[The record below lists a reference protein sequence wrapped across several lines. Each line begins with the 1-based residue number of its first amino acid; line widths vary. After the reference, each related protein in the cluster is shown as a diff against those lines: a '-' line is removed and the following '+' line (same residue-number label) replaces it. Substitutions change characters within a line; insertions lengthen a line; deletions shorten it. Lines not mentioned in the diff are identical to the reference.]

1 MTDPKKPEDKQGDN
15 ASKDQNKGHGG
26 GCGCGHSH

>member
-1 MTDPKKPEDKQGDN
+1 MADPKKPTEDK
-15 ASKDQNKGHGG
+15 KDETTTKGGHSHG

>member
-1 MTDPKKPEDKQGDN
+1 MTDPKKPEDKKGEGS
-15 ASKDQNKGHGG
+15 SKDQNKGSCG

>member
-1 MTDPKKPEDKQGDN
+1 MTDPKKPEDKKDEGT
-15 ASKDQNKGHGG
+15 SKDGHKGG

>member
-1 MTDPKKPEDKQGDN
+1 MSDPKKPEDKKDETTKGGH
-15 ASKDQNKGHGG
+15 ASG

>member
-1 MTDPKKPEDKQGDN
+1 MSEPKKPEDK
-15 ASKDQNKGHGG
+15 KDDTTTTKGGHSHG

>member
-1 MTDPKKPEDKQGDN
+1 MADPKKPEDK
-15 ASKDQNKGHGG
+15 KDETTNKGGHGSG